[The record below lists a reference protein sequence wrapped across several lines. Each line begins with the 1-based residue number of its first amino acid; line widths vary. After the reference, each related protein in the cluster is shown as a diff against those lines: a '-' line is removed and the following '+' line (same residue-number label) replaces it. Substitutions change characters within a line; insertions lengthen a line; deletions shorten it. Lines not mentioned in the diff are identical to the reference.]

1 MGEMNETNKNINF
14 EDKALNGLRYVSDD
28 TLKLCEYLLANGE
41 VSLSAGKNGEVL
53 IESNIINLCSKKHST
68 KDLLDAVENKKGIL
82 DGNNIFQKTKSVFTL
97 KGNMDNV
104 CIGCRFQKC
113 PKNIMGYI
121 AYLKQK
127 GEFDDKL
134 KDREEFRK
142 SNEVYDEF
150 DFVWQFDEG
159 LKRVPDK
166 VFDFCNELVKK
177 EMIWVT
183 NSLNKEKR
191 IIINSQL
198 SCLDFRN
205 IACDINGLKKKEWK
219 NYTYLTRE
227 TKNPTYLCN
236 TYSCRLEACPSLIA
250 GYIYY
255 LKKIGREDKIQE
267 ERDYYHQNQERMNL
281 ENKKMI
287 EDKIEQLDF
296 DRKKQLDEILKYNE
310 KILNVNSLIE
320 IMTNKFQQN
329 LHCTIEGDRGVGKT
343 EFIKKISKV
352 LYRYGKTKT
361 ENPISISMQNLAA
374 RTTYGITARPPYEPI
389 NSYSEVR
396 RIDIEEGKLYV
407 LTGIKE
413 FVDDYKL
420 YKDATIGIGEYKEIK
435 RKQYEN
441 IIEILTSLYLEHYII
456 LVGTEE
462 EIDNLIGLD
471 PRLKFVYQSYRFK
484 FPKITIDEMFE
495 VYSSSL
501 KDSLIRNLR
510 ENKDEYKKQF
520 IDFVSFNEKFLP
532 FSNNELARYLAI
544 YSNSKNKVVFPDNMY
559 KKESVEES
567 LKNIIGLSNVKNKLK
582 EFEQYM
588 LFQVKAK
595 ANGINLANVNMHMVF
610 TGNPGTGKTTI
621 ARIMAKM
628 LYDLG
633 MIRENKLIE
642 VERKDL
648 IAPYIGQTAPK
659 TSEVIDKAMGGVLFI
674 DEAYSLAQVK
684 GSSSDFGAEAIA
696 TLIKAMEDHK
706 GEFVVIFAGYKDEM
720 KTFIDSNSGI
730 ASRIGYTFDFTDYTE
745 EELLEIYKIKMKNM
759 GFELSENLD
768 NKLLGIFSYYS
779 KRKMFGNGRFV
790 DKLVQET
797 IMKHSKNE
805 NEKITSI
812 SEADIPTIEELT
824 NNDVQDATEVD
835 KLLNNVIGLEDLK
848 KKIKDFES
856 YVRFL
861 KKAQNYEIDIAAQ
874 NMHMVFTGNP
884 GTGKTTI
891 ARIMAKMLFDLGII
905 HENKLIEVERKD
917 LIAGYVGQTAPKTSE
932 VIEKAMGGV
941 LFIDEAYSLTQGKGA
956 QYDFGAEAIATLI
969 KAMEDHKGEFVVI
982 FAGYKKEMKDFVD
995 SNPGIASRIGYTF
1008 DFPDYNDSELE
1019 SILYK
1024 KIENTGMKIEES
1036 AKEDVKKVIKYF
1048 CNVDNIGNGRFV
1060 DKLLQEI
1067 LMKHAKN
1074 NSDDI
1079 ITIKQQDIPTIQEMT
1094 SCIFRG
1100 QSMIDPSKI
1109 TEEAQKNTAIHEVGH
1124 AILRL
1129 ILFKEPGIKKITI
1142 NAEGTGTLG
1151 YVAHKGTSGYTQSK
1165 TELLNMIKV
1174 SLAGMGAE
1182 KVYLGEYCNGNTSD
1196 LEHATR
1202 IARNMVTRYGMS
1214 KFGLAQIENEDTEL
1228 SQDVLKEVNEILEE
1242 CFKDVINIIT
1252 ENKEKMDKVVDFL
1265 YNNKEISEEQLI
1277 ENFK

>member
-1 MGEMNETNKNINF
+1 M
-14 EDKALNGLRYVSDD
+14 
-28 TLKLCEYLLANGE
+28 
-41 VSLSAGKNGEVL
+41 
-53 IESNIINLCSKKHST
+53 
-68 KDLLDAVENKKGIL
+68 
-82 DGNNIFQKTKSVFTL
+82 
-97 KGNMDNV
+97 
-104 CIGCRFQKC
+104 
-113 PKNIMGYI
+113 
-121 AYLKQK
+121 
-127 GEFDDKL
+127 
-134 KDREEFRK
+134 
-142 SNEVYDEF
+142 
-150 DFVWQFDEG
+150 
-159 LKRVPDK
+159 
-166 VFDFCNELVKK
+166 
-177 EMIWVT
+177 
-183 NSLNKEKR
+183 
-191 IIINSQL
+191 
-198 SCLDFRN
+198 
-205 IACDINGLKKKEWK
+205 
-219 NYTYLTRE
+219 
-227 TKNPTYLCN
+227 
-236 TYSCRLEACPSLIA
+236 
-250 GYIYY
+250 
-255 LKKIGREDKIQE
+255 
-267 ERDYYHQNQERMNL
+267 
-281 ENKKMI
+281 
-287 EDKIEQLDF
+287 
-296 DRKKQLDEILKYNE
+296 
-310 KILNVNSLIE
+310 
-320 IMTNKFQQN
+320 
-329 LHCTIEGDRGVGKT
+329 
-343 EFIKKISKV
+343 
-352 LYRYGKTKT
+352 
-361 ENPISISMQNLAA
+361 
-374 RTTYGITARPPYEPI
+374 
-389 NSYSEVR
+389 
-396 RIDIEEGKLYV
+396 
-407 LTGIKE
+407 
-413 FVDDYKL
+413 
-420 YKDATIGIGEYKEIK
+420 
-435 RKQYEN
+435 
-441 IIEILTSLYLEHYII
+441 
-456 LVGTEE
+456 
-462 EIDNLIGLD
+462 
-471 PRLKFVYQSYRFK
+471 
-484 FPKITIDEMFE
+484 
-495 VYSSSL
+495 
-501 KDSLIRNLR
+501 
-510 ENKDEYKKQF
+510 
-520 IDFVSFNEKFLP
+520 
-532 FSNNELARYLAI
+532 
-544 YSNSKNKVVFPDNMY
+544 
-559 KKESVEES
+559 
-567 LKNIIGLSNVKNKLK
+567 
-582 EFEQYM
+582 
-588 LFQVKAK
+588 
-595 ANGINLANVNMHMVF
+595 
-610 TGNPGTGKTTI
+610 
-621 ARIMAKM
+621 
-628 LYDLG
+628 
-633 MIRENKLIE
+633 IE

-730 ASRIGYTFDFTDYTE
+730 ASRIGYTFDFPDYTE

-982 FAGYKKEMKDFVD
+982 FAGDKKEMKDFVD

-1174 SLAGMGAE
+1174 LLAGMGAE

>member
-1 MGEMNETNKNINF
+1 MGEINETNKNINF

-82 DGNNIFQKTKSVFTL
+82 DENNIFQKTKSVFTL

-150 DFVWQFDEG
+150 DFIWQFDEG

-205 IACDINGLKKKEWK
+205 IACDINGLRKKGWK
-219 NYTYLTRE
+219 NYTYLTRD
-227 TKNPTYLCN
+227 TKNPIYLCS
-236 TYSCRLEACPSLIA
+236 TYSCRLEACPMLVA

-281 ENKKMI
+281 ENQKMI
-287 EDKIEQLDF
+287 EDTIDKINE
-296 DRKKQLDEILKYNE
+296 DRKKEVNNILSYKDRIN
-310 KILNVNSLIE
+310 NVNDLVDI
-320 IMTNKFQQN
+320 IINKYQKN

-343 EFIKKISKV
+343 QFTKEIAKLLCK
-352 LYRYGKTKT
+352 YGKINS
-361 ENPISISMQNLAA
+361 ENPQYLSMQNLAA
-374 RTTYGITARPPYEPI
+374 QSVTLI
-389 NSYSEVR
+389 NTGYSVVKN
-396 RIDIEEGKLYV
+396 IDILENELYV
-407 LTGIKE
+407 LTNISE
-413 FVDDYKL
+413 FLHDYNL
-420 YKDATIGIGEYKEIK
+420 YKDGASGVGEYKEIR
-435 RKQYEN
+435 RKQFLN
-441 IIEILTSLYLEHYII
+441 FIEVLTSLYLQHYII
-456 LVGTEE
+456 LVGTEK
-462 EIDNLIGLD
+462 EINDLIALD
-471 PRLKFVYQSYRFK
+471 PRLQFVYQSYRFK
-484 FPKITIDEMFE
+484 FPKVSLDEMFE
-495 VYSSSL
+495 IYSNSL
-501 KDSLIRNLR
+501 KDSLMEILR
-510 ENKDEYKKQF
+510 ENKEEYKNKF
-520 IDFVSFNEKFLP
+520 VDFVSLNEKFLP
-532 FSNNELARYLAI
+532 FSNIEIAKYLAMYSNFRNEL
-544 YSNSKNKVVFPDNMY
+544 VFPENIY

-633 MIRENKLIE
+633 IIRENKLIE

-730 ASRIGYTFDFTDYTE
+730 ASRIGYTFDFPDYTE

-824 NNDVQDATEVD
+824 NNDVQDTTEVD

-1174 SLAGMGAE
+1174 LLAGMGAE